1 MSESST
7 GGPSSGE
14 HPPPPGSTPPPPPPP
29 GQGGG
34 LYGQQPPAG
43 QTPDGQQSPYG
54 QPSSGQPA
62 GQNPYGQ
69 QPYGQQPYGQQPP
82 AGQAPYGQQ
91 HGQHSPY
98 YAPQVPDFSTAGQPA
113 ELGTRVLAR
122 LVDNILLAV
131 VNGIV
136 GWLLGADAFTNVLMT
151 GQVDYGTLA
160 LVTVVNTV
168 ITLGYFVLLE
178 SARGQTLGKMLFNV
192 RTVGAAGGNPTTTEA
207 LKRNL
212 WTAVGILGIVPALG
226 WLGSLLSLAAV
237 ITIIVTISTNTAT
250 RQGWHDRFA
259 GGTRVVRTG

>member
-1 MSESST
+1 MTEPST
-7 GGPSSGE
+7 GGSSSGE
-14 HPPPPGSTPPPPPPP
+14 HPPPSGSTPTPPPPP

-34 LYGQQPPAG
+34 LYGQQAPAG
-43 QTPDGQQSPYG
+43 QTPYGQQSPYG
-54 QPSSGQPA
+54 QPSA
-62 GQNPYGQ
+62 GQRPYE
-69 QPYGQQPYGQQPP
+69 QQPYGQQPP

-91 HGQHSPY
+91 QYGQQSPY

-113 ELGTRVLAR
+113 ELSTRVLAR
-122 LVDNILLAV
+122 LVDNILLTV

-136 GWLLGADAFTNVLMT
+136 GWLLGADAFTTVLMT
-151 GQVDYGTLA
+151 GRVDYDTLA
-160 LVTVVNTV
+160 LVTVVSTA

-178 SARGQTLGKMLFNV
+178 SARGQTLGKMLLNV

-212 WTAVGILGIVPALG
+212 WTAVGIVGIIPALA

-237 ITIIVTISTNTAT
+237 ITILVTVSSNTAT

-259 GGTRVVRTG
+259 GGTRVVRAG